1 MIATVMALFERF
13 DLLESSFISL
23 GEIYVFSVAL
33 KMSKETFTRF
43 ETKELN
49 IQMIVNMK
57 NWLVCEKFLYFTLD
71 CNLVEYYDFIRNFA
85 RLTPL

>member
-1 MIATVMALFERF
+1 MIATAMALFERF

-57 NWLVCEKFLYFTLD
+57 DWLVCEKFLYLPWIVIWLSIMTL
-71 CNLVEYYDFIRNFA
+71 
-85 RLTPL
+85 